1 MNYSEIALNIVSKEF
16 ASKKDKAGKPYI
28 DHLKRVAFNSKKL
41 AALIAP
47 SIAGQFGVPVEKI
60 ITGLIFIKQMK
71 TQN

>member
-41 AALIAP
+41 AAAIDSCCKFLMLFKY
-47 SIAGQFGVPVEKI
+47 G
-60 ITGLIFIKQMK
+60 
-71 TQN
+71 